1 MDASSQKRDAISLC
15 QDQPA
20 CPSVYL
26 DLYKSLASTGH
37 NLSQIVDDF
46 NYTIQ
51 LVSHTKISP
60 GVDMKYQKFLQDCLK
75 KVLDSIVQN
84 AQLVSRFAV
93 SLKNNQHLKNLLT
106 PMQDCNTET
115 KLDPKES
122 IITENLLL
130 H

>member
-1 MDASSQKRDAISLC
+1 
-15 QDQPA
+15 
-20 CPSVYL
+20 
-26 DLYKSLASTGH
+26 
-37 NLSQIVDDF
+37 
-46 NYTIQ
+46 
-51 LVSHTKISP
+51 
-60 GVDMKYQKFLQDCLK
+60 MKYQKFLQDCLK

-93 SLKNNQHLKNLLT
+93 SLKSNQHLKNLLT